1 MKEVELAQWKLGAEA
16 TQDGL
21 DCNAGKAAGCRIHTL
36 VTDKAMKVV
45 DATPEDKAALKKIVE
60 TVVIPGW
67 VKRCGPRC
75 GEIYNEVVAPIT
87 GLKFTAN

>member
-1 MKEVELAQWKLGAEA
+1 
-16 TQDGL
+16 
-21 DCNAGKAAGCRIHTL
+21 
-36 VTDKAMKVV
+36 MKVV